1 MCSVRCGCWGR
12 SSDKCRVATEEEEY
26 RLRLVTPAV
35 NAFVAD
41 RASGVMEECMA
52 ALGGQGYMEENGF
65 GT

>member
-1 MCSVRCGCWGR
+1 MGKVECG
-12 SSDKCRVATEEEEY
+12 VASEEEEK
-26 RLRLVTPAV
+26 RLRLMTPAV
-35 NAFVAD
+35 KAFAAD